1 MTYWITHEVQ
11 TPDGTRLRCYNR
23 HDYQVYS
30 DKNGESYMID
40 GLGYYTRSS
49 VNNQPALDLSITS
62 DSPFLIKREANFWG
76 TYGIKQDF
84 AEPEY
89 ISPSQMTSDHIQAVI
104 KTQPLA
110 TEIKELFEQEQ
121 QYRSELSLMGDWVE
135 PTGLD
140 ESKIPKWFK
149 PT

>member
-11 TPDGTRLRCYNR
+11 TPDGTVLRCYNR
-23 HDYQVYS
+23 HDYKVHT

-40 GLGYYTRSS
+40 GLGYYIRSS
-49 VNNQPALDLSITS
+49 VNNEKVTDLSITS
-62 DSPFLIKREANFWG
+62 DSPFIIKREANFWG
-76 TYGIKQDF
+76 TYGINQDF

-104 KTQPLA
+104 KTQKLVDD
-110 TEIKELFEQEQ
+110 IKVVFEEELK
-121 QYRSELSLMGDWVE
+121 YRDNLKLVGNWIE

-149 PT
+149 PA

>member
-40 GLGYYTRSS
+40 GLGYSTRSS
-49 VNNQPALDLSITS
+49 INNQPALDLSVTS
-62 DSPFLIKREANFWG
+62 NTPFLIKREANFWG
-76 TYGIKQDF
+76 TYGINQDF

-89 ISPSQMTSDHIQAVI
+89 ISPSQMTTDHIQAI
-104 KTQPLA
+104 IRTQKLA
-110 TEIKELFEQEQ
+110 NEIKSVFEEELR
-121 QYRSELSLMGDWVE
+121 YRSNLILVGDWVE
-135 PTGLD
+135 PEGLD
-140 ESKIPKWFK
+140 ESKVVKRF
-149 PT
+149 TE